1 MTSVKESALEGCNA
15 VDQAAVAATGAAA
28 VDSSRLQR
36 ISPLRTPL
44 GSSPLGTSS
53 RHASAGNLAALAPA
67 EQPPAL
73 TGSVSPSGDSLPS
86 VVSLSVPNILPL
98 SGADAQ
104 PGVRRRSSI
113 ARASMDR
120 PNSIARPSQD
130 AQGVFQAAAFTAAR
144 ASLAEDFRAA
154 QAARPGGSG
163 LRAEPGAAAAAG
175 FGSGAQSMPVL
186 QPDQLQARSY
196 PAASDYCM
204 SVTQPSS
211 QWRPDS
217 AAVPPSDYPHSL
229 SSTSYMNAAAL
240 QMDAPG
246 PVPRLQR
253 VSPGYSGQQQDL
265 LQPVVEAPDA
275 DTVDYGAASGQQVQ
289 SETLSRWQKT
299 KSGAEEAALLAAQ
312 LMWTRQVCGHAHA
325 CIKSKEGRPRKC
337 CATPGSS
344 PDNALLSCDD
354 ESCCSAMP

>member
-1 MTSVKESALEGCNA
+1 MHRSRRPSMTSVKESALEGCNA
-15 VDQAAVAATGAAA
+15 VDQTAVATGVAT

-53 RHASAGNLAALAPA
+53 RHASAGNLAALSPA
-67 EQPPAL
+67 EQAPAAA
-73 TGSVSPSGDSLPS
+73 GSVSPLGDSLPS

-98 SGADAQ
+98 SGADAL
-104 PGVRRRSSI
+104 PSVRQRSSI

-120 PNSIARPSQD
+120 PNAIARPSQD
-130 AQGVFQAAAFTAAR
+130 AQGVFQAATFAAAR

-154 QAARPGGSG
+154 QAARLGGVG
-163 LRAEPGAAAAAG
+163 HDTDAGTAAAAA
-175 FGSGAQSMPVL
+175 FGAGAGSMPVP
-186 QPDQLQARSY
+186 QPEQLRAHKY
-196 PAASDYCM
+196 PAASEYCM

-217 AAVPPSDYPHSL
+217 AAAPPSDYPHGL

-240 QMDAPG
+240 QTDAPSA
-246 PVPRLQR
+246 VARLQR
-253 VSPGYSGQQQDL
+253 ISPAYSGQQQEH
-265 LQPVVEAPDA
+265 LQPVAEAPDA
-275 DTVDYGAASGQQVQ
+275 GAFDHGGVGGPQLQ

-312 LMWTRQVCGHAHA
+312 LMWTRQVC
-325 CIKSKEGRPRKC
+325 
-337 CATPGSS
+337 
-344 PDNALLSCDD
+344 
-354 ESCCSAMP
+354 